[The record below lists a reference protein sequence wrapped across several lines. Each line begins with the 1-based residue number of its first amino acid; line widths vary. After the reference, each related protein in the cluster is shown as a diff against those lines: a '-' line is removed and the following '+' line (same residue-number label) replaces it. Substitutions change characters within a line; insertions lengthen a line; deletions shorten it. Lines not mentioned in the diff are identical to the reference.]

1 VLAAP
6 TAGWQS
12 LPGSGR
18 VGEAPDCDASWRR
31 QRLGDAA
38 WGRGRTESM
47 YAIGVSRPDGWTA
60 VATGGV
66 PVGDASWRRLGHGD
80 AAVGRG

>member
-1 VLAAP
+1 
-6 TAGWQS
+6 
-12 LPGSGR
+12 
-18 VGEAPDCDASWRR
+18 
-31 QRLGDAA
+31 
-38 WGRGRTESM
+38 M
-47 YAIGVSRPDGWTA
+47 HAIGVSRPDGWTA